1 MKKYLFILFALV
13 VAVSCNDEKFLEEHT
28 YSDDTGSFFQS
39 QSSMEIAL
47 ASAYSNIQYMVF
59 GNQRGGSEH
68 NWMLNGMGL
77 DSFGMTGNNA
87 QFSNW
92 ELLTSDSGYAR
103 HYGDYMYKLAN
114 RANTV
119 VDMIDE
125 HPEIEYTPAEMKTIL
140 RAEAVFL
147 RAWAYR
153 VLAGMFGQLVYSEHM
168 TQEARYDYVMI
179 PREEGWEKIAA
190 DFKYAEEN
198 LPAKPRLMGTVTK
211 AAAAHYLAE
220 TQLALGNFAEA
231 EAAATRVISKA
242 DGDYELMKTR
252 FGNRATQTKDRYG
265 NSLAAPQG
273 AYWDLFRTSAKGD
286 GSDASDSNPN
296 DPGNKEAIWVAQP
309 GGVRTCPSLNLPGLP
324 GSRWVAR
331 TVPVSRSGTILQI
344 LELKRKRK
352 RTIARLKVTS
362 TINSISLPQMP
373 PATRSVLLRKAQAL
387 LPPIFT
393 KPKAVN
399 LLTPFLPRS
408 TPSPSVHRV

>member
-13 VAVSCNDEKFLEEHT
+13 VAVSCNDEKFLEEHSYT
-28 YSDDTGSFFQS
+28 DDTGSFFQS

-77 DSFGMTGNNA
+77 DSFGQTGSNS

-92 ELLTSDSGYAR
+92 SLLTSDSGYAR

-125 HPEIEYTPAEMKTIL
+125 HPEIEYNPAEMKTIL

-179 PREEGWEKIAA
+179 PREEGWEKIAE

-198 LPAKPRLMGTVTK
+198 LPAKPRKMGTVTK

-220 TQLALGNFAEA
+220 TQVTAPTRLRTATATPSPPLRVPTGICSVPPPRPTSVPTPLIPTRTIRVTRKPSGLPRSTLIPALTAGRSVPPV
-231 EAAATRVISKA
+231 T
-242 DGDYELMKTR
+242 
-252 FGNRATQTKDRYG
+252 
-265 NSLAAPQG
+265 P
-273 AYWDLFRTSAKGD
+273 
-286 GSDASDSNPN
+286 GS
-296 DPGNKEAIWVAQP
+296 VC
-309 GGVRTCPSLNLPGLP
+309 TFPSLNPPGLP

-331 TVPVSRSGTILQI
+331 TVPVPTRMARSSTSSRPMLPAILP
-344 LELKRKRK
+344 
-352 RTIARLKVTS
+352 V
-362 TINSISLPQMP
+362 
-373 PATRSVLLRKAQAL
+373 
-387 LPPIFT
+387 
-393 KPKAVN
+393 
-399 LLTPFLPRS
+399 
-408 TPSPSVHRV
+408 